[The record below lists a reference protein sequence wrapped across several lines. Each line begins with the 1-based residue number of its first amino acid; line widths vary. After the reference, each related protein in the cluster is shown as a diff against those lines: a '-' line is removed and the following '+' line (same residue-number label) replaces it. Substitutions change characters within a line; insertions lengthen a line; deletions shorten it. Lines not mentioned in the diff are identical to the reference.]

1 MKKVNPY
8 LLGICVAYFIL
19 GIKQI
24 FSSGILSYKIYFIVS
39 VVSLSISLA
48 ELLKILYKSI
58 NQDYL
63 EIEKLISLYDMCY
76 DRLKND
82 IKQNNLLLDLEN
94 RKKSFESSK
103 KKRCLIC
110 KISELVI
117 VISYMNSIC
126 AIILIPWLNIS
137 NNLLT
142 NKINSAATLFC
153 FALMFFT
160 NLLNEYIDKTRTD
173 FEIEKL
179 EIIKKFNGIYTKK
192 LEINKK

>member
-24 FSSGILSYKIYFIVS
+24 FSSGILSYKIYFMVS

-63 EIEKLISLYDMCY
+63 EIEELISLYDMCY

-82 IKQNNLLLDLEN
+82 IKQNMLLLDLDN

-126 AIILIPWLNIS
+126 AMILIPWLNIS
-137 NNLLT
+137 NNLLI
-142 NKINSAATLFC
+142 NKINGVATLFC

-173 FEIEKL
+173 FEIEKQK
-179 EIIKKFNGIYTKK
+179 IIKKFNGIYTKK
-192 LEINKK
+192 TRGQY